1 MRPGPIKYLLAIFL
15 IVLMPGVKAYS
26 QEAENLNTDGLV
38 DLRIGQ
44 GINGA
49 VLGVSF
55 AFFAEET
62 MDLGIIG
69 IPLVPATIAGGI
81 VWPGRYTEN
90 ESMTH
95 NEAALINMSSL
106 WGIFTGVSIGV
117 TSDNDDF
124 TVPLFIML
132 LDGGA
137 TIGALKY
144 TSERKRETTSGE
156 VFIMGSSI
164 LWGSV
169 SAIAVTE
176 IAGLNSEHEAGLTL
190 SIGLALGA
198 AGGALLQNYQ
208 SWDRERV
215 QLINL
220 SILGGLMA
228 GFGTTALITKKWP
241 ARWLGG
247 FMGMIAG
254 TTLGIYFT
262 RHLED
267 EDQAPL
273 QNKSVTEKRVL
284 LPVMKFSF

>member
-1 MRPGPIKYLLAIFL
+1 
-15 IVLMPGVKAYS
+15 MPGIKAYS
-26 QEAENLNTDGLV
+26 QDTAENLNTDGLV

-62 MDLGIIG
+62 MGIGIIG
-69 IPLVPATIAGGI
+69 VPLVPATIAGGI
-81 VWPGRYTEN
+81 LWPGRYAEN

-106 WGIFTGVSIGV
+106 WGIFTGVSFGV
-117 TSDNDDF
+117 AAENDDF

-132 LDGGA
+132 LDGCA
-137 TIGALKY
+137 TVGALKY

-164 LWGSV
+164 FWGTV
-169 SAIAVTE
+169 SAVAVSQIAD
-176 IAGLNSEHEAGLTL
+176 LDNEHEAGLTL
-190 SIGLALGA
+190 AIGLALGA
-198 AGGALLQNYQ
+198 AGGSVLQNYR

-228 GFGTTALITKKWP
+228 GFGMTALVTKKWP

-247 FMGMIAG
+247 FVGMIAG

-267 EDQAPL
+267 EEQAPL